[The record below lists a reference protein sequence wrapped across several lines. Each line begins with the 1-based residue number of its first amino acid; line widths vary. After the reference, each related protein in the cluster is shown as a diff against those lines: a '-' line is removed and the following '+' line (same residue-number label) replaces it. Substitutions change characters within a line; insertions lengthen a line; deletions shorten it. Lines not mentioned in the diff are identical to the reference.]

1 MTNHVHLVLVPGRED
16 SLEVLLWRLHGRYA
30 QMVNIRRM
38 RTGHLFQNRFFSCAL
53 SASHLLRT
61 LAYTQEV
68 SSVSPDTEMFQA
80 FSVPLNSISRRTNSE
95 QRRRAIGQG
104 LPEEPGESVSV
115 GEPTSVRRW
124 VT

>member
-68 SSVSPDTEMFQA
+68 SSVSPDTEIFQA
-80 FSVPLNSISRRTNSE
+80 PLNSISRRTHSE
-95 QRRRAIGQG
+95 RRRRAIGQG
-104 LPEEPGESVSV
+104 LPEEPVESVPV
-115 GEPTSVRRW
+115 GEPTSVPR
-124 VT
+124 